1 MNKEK
6 IYEKLEKLQSDFQ
19 EARDLIGSIDDEL
32 EDLLDE
38 LINN

>member
-6 IYEKLEKLQSDFQ
+6 IYEKLEKIQYDLQEVGDTINTI
-19 EARDLIGSIDDEL
+19 EEEL

-38 LINN
+38 LIND